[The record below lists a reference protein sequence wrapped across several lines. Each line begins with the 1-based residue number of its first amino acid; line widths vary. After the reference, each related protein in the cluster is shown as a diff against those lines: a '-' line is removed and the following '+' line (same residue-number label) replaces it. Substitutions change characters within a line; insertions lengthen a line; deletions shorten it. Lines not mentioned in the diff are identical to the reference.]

1 MIKSITLQHFKCFK
15 ELRTIKFSNVN
26 LLTGE
31 NNTGKHTV
39 LCAITAVKDF
49 LKKEKISKEGL
60 YIIKSLENYRCN
72 AEPFK
77 NPVVAINI
85 PNPNS
90 LNEELANLY
99 FISPYRG
106 ENRGVYDKLPMIE
119 EVLFDKPEHIKKFIG
134 NCDDKTDMRYEGIG
148 YKCVRDITKAM
159 YLAKENSIVMIEY
172 PEIGIHPS
180 VLSKLI
186 EFIIKKSIEKK
197 IQLFIK
203 TNSDYIINGL
213 RIAIVD
219 KLIDNKN
226 VRILNF
232 SRENLETPNITE
244 INIDNNGNLS
254 SYPDG
259 LLDEYGK
266 QMSNLV

>member
-15 ELRTIKFSNVN
+15 ERRTIEFSSVN

-39 LCAITAVKDF
+39 LCAIMAVKDF
-49 LKKEKISKEGL
+49 LKKEEVSKEGL
-60 YIIKSLENYRCN
+60 YVMKSLENYRCN

-77 NPVVAINI
+77 DPVVGINI
-85 PNPNS
+85 PDPNR

-106 ENRGVYDKLPMIE
+106 ENRGVYDKLPKIE

-134 NCDDKTDMRYEGIG
+134 NCDDKTDLRYEGIG
-148 YKCVRDITKAM
+148 YKCVRNITKAM
-159 YLAKENSIVMIEY
+159 YLAEENSIVMIEY

-186 EFIIKKSIEKK
+186 DFIIKKSTEKK

-203 TNSDYIINGL
+203 TNSVYVINEL
-213 RIAIVD
+213 RIAVINELV
-219 KLIDNKN
+219 DNKD
-226 VRILNF
+226 VRILDF
-232 SRENLETPNITE
+232 RREELETPNITE
-244 INIDNNGNLS
+244 ISIDNNGNIS
-254 SYPDG
+254 YYPDG
-259 LLDEYGK
+259 FMEEYGK
-266 QMSNLV
+266 QMSKLV

>member
-15 ELRTIKFSNVN
+15 ERRTIEFSNIN

-31 NNTGKHTV
+31 NNTGKHTI
-39 LCAITAVKDF
+39 LCAIRAVKDF
-49 LKKEKISKEGL
+49 LKKEEVSKEGL
-60 YIIKSLENYRCN
+60 YVMKSLENYRCN
-72 AEPFK
+72 SEPLK
-77 NPVVAINI
+77 DPIVAINI
-85 PNPNS
+85 PDPNS
-90 LNEELANLY
+90 LNKELANLY

-106 ENRGVYDKLPMIE
+106 ENHGVYDKLPMIE
-119 EVLFDKPEHIKKFIG
+119 EVLFDKPEYVKKFIR
-134 NCDDKTDMRYEGIG
+134 NCDDKTDIRYEGIG

-172 PEIGIHPS
+172 PEIGIHSS

-186 EFIIKKSIEKK
+186 EFIIKKSTEKK

-213 RIAIVD
+213 RIAVIN
-219 KLIDNKN
+219 KLVNNRDVK
-226 VRILNF
+226 ILDF
-232 SRENLETPNITE
+232 RREELETPNITE
-244 INIDNNGNLS
+244 IRIDNNGNLS
-254 SYPDG
+254 SYPDS